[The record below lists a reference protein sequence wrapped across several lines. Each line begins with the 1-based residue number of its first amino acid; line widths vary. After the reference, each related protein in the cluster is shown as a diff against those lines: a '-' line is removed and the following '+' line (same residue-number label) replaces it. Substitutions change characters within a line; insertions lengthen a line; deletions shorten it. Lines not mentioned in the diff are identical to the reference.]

1 MWSLI
6 CFATHPDFKF
16 KFGGPGHTAYQNEP
30 RETLPSSQQNET
42 VKLLRSPP
50 VDSDAESRVS

>member
-6 CFATHPDFKF
+6 CFATHPKF
-16 KFGGPGHTAYQNEP
+16 KFGGPGHCIYQNEP
-30 RETLPSSQQNET
+30 RETLPPSQQNET

>member
-6 CFATHPDFKF
+6 CFATHPKF
-16 KFGGPGHTAYQNEP
+16 KFGGPGHCIYQNEP
-30 RETLPSSQQNET
+30 RETLPPSQQNET
-42 VKLLRSPP
+42 VKLLCSPP